1 MFEQTSRVYAQ
12 PMFGICSSCKTNS
25 FCSGV
30 DKYKI
35 QFQCELFPAAAIRY
49 NVSRSQ
55 ARDRLGHCT
64 LELQTNHHK
73 ISQSN
78 RRPTPSPCQKTK
90 HGK

>member
-35 QFQCELFPAAAIRY
+35 QFQCELFPAAGIGY
-49 NVSRSQ
+49 NVS
-55 ARDRLGHCT
+55 
-64 LELQTNHHK
+64 
-73 ISQSN
+73 
-78 RRPTPSPCQKTK
+78 P
-90 HGK
+90 

>member
-49 NVSRSQ
+49 NVSPKSGSGRTGTLHIRAANEPSQ
-55 ARDRLGHCT
+55 NFAV
-64 LELQTNHHK
+64 K
-73 ISQSN
+73 
-78 RRPTPSPCQKTK
+78 QKTHTFSLSK
-90 HGK
+90 D